1 MPEDPDRSI
10 RFALTVHKDLMNLAR
25 DTLRRECDIANE
37 SIVVEL
43 IPQHEEARLWV
54 TLTAAAYD
62 KALHVLIGELP
73 AAEFGALRYLKT
85 VPQSAS
91 YRLAA

>member
-10 RFALTVHKDLMNLAR
+10 RFSLTVHKDLVALAQGA
-25 DTLRRECDIANE
+25 LSRECNVAST
-37 SIVVEL
+37 SIVVEF

-54 TLTAAAYD
+54 TMPATAHSN
-62 KALHVLIGELP
+62 ALHVLIGALP
-73 AAEFGALRYLKT
+73 AAEFGSIRHL
-85 VPQSAS
+85 QSEARPAA